1 MQNKMKHFL
10 TIVALFFACNIYAQQ
25 GKIDNDNTIRKG
37 ILPNGMTYYIR
48 HNAQTKGVADFYIAQ
63 KVGSILEEK
72 RQRGLAHFLEHMA
85 FNCTKHFPG
94 NTLQPGIVAW
104 CESVGIKFGA
114 NLNAYTSV
122 DQTVYNISADLRIYQ
137 RKKV

>member
-1 MQNKMKHFL
+1 MKHFL

-63 KVGSILEEK
+63 KSWLYS
-72 RQRGLAHFLEHMA
+72 RGK
-85 FNCTKHFPG
+85 TPTRTG
-94 NTLQPGIVAW
+94 TLPRTH
-104 CESVGIKFGA
+104 SLF
-114 NLNAYTSV
+114 
-122 DQTVYNISADLRIYQ
+122 
-137 RKKV
+137 